1 MDDTRIARVY
11 AEALFEAATEAG
23 AVEPVRRDLGA
34 FIDALTDSREL
45 RSFFLLDED
54 MSADDKRRV
63 VMDLTEGGDARFRN
77 FLKLVVD
84 KGREPVVEEVGR
96 IYNDLVERAAGVLK
110 VELTTA
116 MPLPDA
122 VGDEL
127 KESLETSLG
136 KIVQI
141 TYKVDDSIIGGV
153 RLRVGDRVADAS
165 LRHKFEQLRSR
176 LVKSTARV
184 EVSVEAAS

>member
-23 AVEPVRRDLGA
+23 AVEPVRADLRA
-34 FIDALTDSREL
+34 FTTALTESPEL
-45 RSFFLLDED
+45 RAFFFQDEGL
-54 MSADDKRRV
+54 SAADKTKLA
-63 VMDLTEGGDARFRN
+63 MQLTEGGDLRFRN
-77 FLKLVVD
+77 FLKLIVD
-84 KGREPVVEEVGR
+84 KRREPVVEEVGR
-96 IYNDLVERAAGVLK
+96 LYDGLVERAAGVVK

-116 MPLPDA
+116 VPLPGD

-127 KESLETSLG
+127 KKSLEASLG
-136 KIVQI
+136 KAVEI

-176 LVKSTARV
+176 LVKPTARV

>member
-23 AVEPVRRDLGA
+23 AVEPVRADLRA
-34 FIDALTDSREL
+34 FIEALTESPDL
-45 RSFFLLDED
+45 RAFFLLDEG
-54 MSADDKRRV
+54 MPTADKRRV
-63 VMDLTEGGDARFRN
+63 AMELTEGGDARFRN

-84 KGREPVVEEVGR
+84 KRRELVVEEVGR
-96 IYNDLVERAAGVLK
+96 LYDGLVERAAGVVK

-116 MPLPDA
+116 VPLPDA

-136 KIVQI
+136 KTVEI
-141 TYKVDDSIIGGV
+141 TYTVDDSIIGGV